1 MHDHERH
8 HQKGDV
14 MNRPLKPKEARQGER
29 GRPVLVILA
38 AGLLVAMIAWA
49 GIAIYGEAI
58 DTAVDQSETGLGEG

>member
-1 MHDHERH
+1 
-8 HQKGDV
+8 
-14 MNRPLKPKEARQGER
+14 MNRPLKPKEARPGER